1 MSKKCGLICLG
12 LGIVEGYA
20 ACKYGDVIVE
30 SVKKNLG
37 KKSVE
42 DLAEEIKAD
51 SEEKDYIVL
60 PVLDDEVEEKEDKVN
75 VLGDD
80 FPEFLKKFREENKK
94 LEDDKL
100 NVSVKEVK
108 DLSDDSSLIEEV
120 EKEVKKPKK
129 RTVKKPAAK
138 KEVKSEE

>member
-12 LGIVEGYA
+12 LGIVAGYA
-20 ACKYGDVIVE
+20 ACKYGDVIVSTVKE
-30 SVKKNLG
+30 SLG

-60 PVLDDEVEEKEDKVN
+60 PVEENEEEDKVN
-75 VLGDD
+75 VLADD

-100 NVSVKEVK
+100 NVPVKEVK
-108 DLSDDSSLIEEV
+108 DLSDDSSLLEDSEKKV
-120 EKEVKKPKK
+120 EKPKK
-129 RTVKKPAAK
+129 RTVKKPTVK

>member
-1 MSKKCGLICLG
+1 MSKKCGLFCLG
-12 LGIVEGYA
+12 LGIVAGYA
-20 ACKYGDVIVE
+20 ACKYGDVIVSTVKE
-30 SVKKNLG
+30 SLG

-60 PVLDDEVEEKEDKVN
+60 PVEENEEEDKVN
-75 VLGDD
+75 VLADD

-100 NVSVKEVK
+100 NVPVKEVK
-108 DLSDDSSLIEEV
+108 DLSDDSSLLEDSEKKV
-120 EKEVKKPKK
+120 EKPKK
-129 RTVKKPAAK
+129 RTVKKPTVK

>member
-12 LGIVEGYA
+12 LGIVAGYA
-20 ACKYGDVIVE
+20 ICKYGE
-30 SVKKNLG
+30 SISNTVKAKLE

-42 DLAEEIKAD
+42 DLADEIKAD

-60 PVLDDEVEEKEDKVN
+60 PVLDDEVEEKEEKIN

-94 LEDDKL
+94 FEDDKL
-100 NVSVKEVK
+100 NVPVKEVK
-108 DLSDDSSLIEEV
+108 DLSDDSSLIQEV
-120 EKEVKKPKK
+120 EKELEKPKK
-129 RTVKKPAAK
+129 RTVRKPAAK

>member
-1 MSKKCGLICLG
+1 
-12 LGIVEGYA
+12 LGIVAGYA
-20 ACKYGDVIVE
+20 ACKYGDVIVSTVKE
-30 SVKKNLG
+30 SLG

-60 PVLDDEVEEKEDKVN
+60 PVEENEEEDKVN
-75 VLGDD
+75 VLADD

-100 NVSVKEVK
+100 NVPVKEVK
-108 DLSDDSSLIEEV
+108 DLSDDSSLLEDSENKV
-120 EKEVKKPKK
+120 EKPKK
-129 RTVKKPAAK
+129 RTVKKPTVK

>member
-12 LGIVEGYA
+12 LGIVAGYA

-60 PVLDDEVEEKEDKVN
+60 PVEENEEDKVN

-100 NVSVKEVK
+100 NVPVKEVK

-120 EKEVKKPKK
+120 EKEVEKPKK
-129 RTVKKPAAK
+129 RTVKKPTVK

>member
-12 LGIVEGYA
+12 LGIVAGYA
-20 ACKYGDVIVE
+20 ACKYGDVIVSTVKE
-30 SVKKNLG
+30 SLG

-60 PVLDDEVEEKEDKVN
+60 PVEENEEEDKVN
-75 VLGDD
+75 VLADD

-100 NVSVKEVK
+100 NVPVKELK
-108 DLSDDSSLIEEV
+108 DLSDDSSLLEDSEKKV
-120 EKEVKKPKK
+120 EKPKK
-129 RTVKKPAAK
+129 RTVKKPTVK

>member
-12 LGIVEGYA
+12 LGIVAGYA

-60 PVLDDEVEEKEDKVN
+60 PVEENEEDKVN

-100 NVSVKEVK
+100 NVPVKEVK

-120 EKEVKKPKK
+120 EKEVEKPKK
-129 RTVKKPAAK
+129 RTVRKPAAK

>member
-12 LGIVEGYA
+12 LGIVAGYA

-60 PVLDDEVEEKEDKVN
+60 PVEENEEDKVN

-100 NVSVKEVK
+100 NVPVKEVK

-120 EKEVKKPKK
+120 EKEVEKPKK
-129 RTVKKPAAK
+129 RTVRKPAAK
-138 KEVKSEE
+138 KK

>member
-1 MSKKCGLICLG
+1 MENYNQYISPNRQCVSTPRDLI
-12 LGIVEGYA
+12 
-20 ACKYGDVIVE
+20 
-30 SVKKNLG
+30 KNG
-37 KKSVE
+37 KAVFGTF
-42 DLAEEIKAD
+42 D
-51 SEEKDYIVL
+51 
-60 PVLDDEVEEKEDKVN
+60 KEFETMELLNCNKPAGK
-75 VLGDD
+75 L

-100 NVSVKEVK
+100 NVPVKEVK

>member
-1 MSKKCGLICLG
+1 MSKKCGLICLC
-12 LGIVEGYA
+12 LGVVAGYV
-20 ACKYGDVIVE
+20 ACKYGDVIVS
-30 SVKKNLG
+30 SVKESLG

-42 DLAEEIKAD
+42 DLAEEIKSD

-60 PVLDDEVEEKEDKVN
+60 PVEENEEEDKVN

-100 NVSVKEVK
+100 NVPVKEYCDRIWGTTPV
-108 DLSDDSSLIEEV
+108 I
-120 EKEVKKPKK
+120 
-129 RTVKKPAAK
+129 
-138 KEVKSEE
+138 